1 MDCESTLHETVG
13 AIYDTALDHGRW
25 PQTMELLADTCGA
38 RSASL
43 TVVDQ
48 ATGQADNIA
57 PHVDPADLRRFNDR
71 WWRYA
76 PGLEKILRQ
85 PVGRVYTR
93 EMIVDT
99 ATFLRSSYYNEYWR
113 HIGLGSTWTNVNLL
127 SRDGALTI
135 FSLSPGQE
143 PCRPP
148 EEQRTLTGFL
158 APHLV
163 RAVRIQQRLRQVGL
177 EKEAGLALAE
187 GNGNAVML
195 VDAAGRVVF
204 ADDAAAALLDTR
216 SGLRLERG
224 VLTLANSPGELERLV
239 TSCANPPLRGA
250 AGGILTGERN
260 GCGAPIEIEVIP
272 FRPETAQDEG
282 FSVTLSKPVAMVVV
296 TDHERKR
303 GMCEAELRRDFG
315 LTPAE
320 ARLALEIIKGDGRA
334 AAAQRLDISVS
345 TARMHLSR
353 IFDKTGV
360 HRQAELVRLLGNL

>member
-13 AIYDTALDHGRW
+13 AIYDSALDHERW

-57 PHVDPADLRRFNDR
+57 PHVDPADLRRFNDH
-71 WWRYA
+71 WWCYA
-76 PGLEKILRQ
+76 PGLGKILRQ

-99 ATFLRSSYYNEYWR
+99 PTFIRSSYYNEYWR
-113 HIGLGSTWTNVNLL
+113 HIGLGATWTNVNLL
-127 SRDGALTI
+127 SRDGALTT

-148 EEQRTLTGFL
+148 EEQRALTGFL

-163 RAVRIQQRLRQVGL
+163 RAMEIQQRLSQVGL
-177 EKEAGLALAE
+177 EKEARLALAV
-187 GNGNAVML
+187 GKGNAVML
-195 VDAAGRVVF
+195 VDAVGRVVF
-204 ADDAAAALLDTR
+204 ADDTAAALLETR
-216 SGLRLERG
+216 SGLCLERG
-224 VLTLANSPGELERLV
+224 VLTFANSPGELQRLV
-239 TSCANPPLRGA
+239 ASCANPPLRGA
-250 AGGILTGERN
+250 AGGILTGARN
-260 GCGAPIEIEVIP
+260 RCRAPLEIEVIP
-272 FRPETAQDEG
+272 FRPETAQEG
-282 FSVTLSKPVAMVVV
+282 AFSVTLSKPVAMLIV
-296 TDHERKR
+296 TDHEHKR
-303 GMCEAELRRDFG
+303 EACKDELRRDFG

-320 ARLALEIIKGDGRA
+320 ARLALEIIQGDGRA
-334 AAAQRLDISVS
+334 AAAQRLGISVS

-360 HRQAELVRLLGNL
+360 NRQAELVRLLGDL